1 MATSGWKLRV
11 AVFEVMTFKLIK
23 RKNILGRGNSRYK
36 GFRVDMNL
44 SMTEEPRES
53 PCGWGIE
60 DEEADSVIRCEV
72 PTIRCEVPARA
83 CM

>member
-1 MATSGWKLRV
+1 MR
-11 AVFEVMTFKLIK
+11 K

-36 GFRVDMNL
+36 GFRMGMNL

-53 PCGWGIE
+53 PCGWSIE
-60 DEEADSVIRCEV
+60 DEEVDAVIRCEV
-72 PTIRCEVPARA
+72 PTIRYEVPARA

>member
-1 MATSGWKLRV
+1 
-11 AVFEVMTFKLIK
+11 MTIKLIE
-23 RKNILGRGNSRYK
+23 RKNILGRGNSRHK
-36 GFRVDMNL
+36 GFRVDTNL

-53 PCGWGIE
+53 PCGWSIE

-72 PTIRCEVPARA
+72 PTIRYEGPARV